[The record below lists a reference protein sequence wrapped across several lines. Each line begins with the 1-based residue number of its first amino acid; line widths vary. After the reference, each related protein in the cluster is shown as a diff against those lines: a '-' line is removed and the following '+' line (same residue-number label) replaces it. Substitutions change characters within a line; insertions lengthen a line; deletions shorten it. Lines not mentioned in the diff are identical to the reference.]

1 MCPLPGELESHY
13 LKLERREMERGWR
26 LDQIYLRP
34 RRSELSSRSEVDL
47 TTKIT
52 RQDHLSVPIIS
63 APMSAITGKDMA
75 IAMYSWGGIGFVH
88 RYMSVDKQTSI
99 ARQFSRSGITAGFS
113 SSSDP
118 TRALKLIRS
127 DAKILTMDVA
137 HGWSENN
144 IALLK
149 RVHDNYPEVR
159 VISGNITEPAALYE
173 LSEYADAVRVGIGE
187 GAACTTRDVAGV
199 NVPLATCLID
209 LVETKQRYGLDTK
222 LIVDGGIRT
231 TGDIV
236 KCLALGAD
244 AVISGYLLKGTK
256 EAERKEYFG
265 MASELAMKYR
275 AEEDPSFQYDSSIH
289 TTAPE
294 GKQVPQIYNGN
305 PELDTVEERMKKIAA
320 GIRIGFSYLGASN
333 IKELRERAKFV
344 IRA

>member
-1 MCPLPGELESHY
+1 
-13 LKLERREMERGWR
+13 MERGWR

-52 RQDHLSVPIIS
+52 RQDILSVPVIS
-63 APMSAITGKDMA
+63 APMSAITGDDMA
-75 IAMYSWGGIGFVH
+75 IAMHAAGGIGFVH
-88 RYMSVDKQTSI
+88 RYMDVTKQGSI
-99 ARQFSRSGITAGFS
+99 ATAFARIGIKAGFS
-113 SSSDP
+113 SSSEP

-127 DAKILTMDVA
+127 GAEILTMDIA
-137 HGWSENN
+137 HGWSETN
-144 IALLK
+144 IKLLK
-149 RVHDNYPEVR
+149 RIHENYPEVR
-159 VISGNITEPAALYE
+159 LVSGNITEPGALYE
-173 LSEYADAVRVGIGE
+173 MSEYVDAVRVGIGE

-199 NVPLATCLID
+199 NVPLATCLQE
-209 LVETKQRYGLDTK
+209 LVETKEQQGLDTK

-231 TGDIV
+231 SGDIV

-275 AEEDPSFQYDSSIH
+275 AEEDPSFKYDSSIH

-294 GKQVPQIYNGN
+294 GKQVPQIMTGN
-305 PELDTVEERMKKIAA
+305 PGLDTVEDRMKKIAA